1 MTEIRMSSE
10 EARRR
15 VEERDWKPRNVV
27 WELTLACNL
36 RCGHCGS
43 RAGQARESELAP
55 KECLDVGRQL
65 ADLGAE
71 LVTLSGGEPTLR
83 PDWDSLAADMT
94 KRGILV
100 NMVTN
105 GFFANS
111 GKSAEIARRAL
122 DAGMCNAGVSIDGPP
137 EIHEKIRGNS
147 TFSRTMTTI
156 EEFSK
161 AGLRV
166 GVLTTV
172 NRLNYHYLEMVR
184 KIAMD
189 AGATMWR
196 LQLGKPMGTLKDN
209 DEWVLSPEM
218 YYRLIPRLAKLKQ
231 AGGIHVA
238 VGDSIGYYGPH
249 DQVLR
254 GRGWR
259 GREECWQGCQAGM
272 QAVGIESDG
281 GIKGCLSLQARWD
294 GKDPFVE
301 GNVRQVPLAD
311 LWYSPGVFA
320 YNRDF
325 RTDSLTGGCAT
336 CRYGALCRGGARCV
350 SSSFHGHLGEDRYCY
365 HLMSH
370 AAREQAGGSRA
381 ASAAAAAAALVISAG
396 VGGCVFEEEKPKKD
410 VVVTDTVNGGDGTV
424 EPDNCCAPEYGVFPD
439 AKGPDVQAEYGIP
452 PDITEPDNC
461 CAPEY
466 GIPVDVK
473 DTAEPDVT
481 LDYGIPPDVQP
492 GDAIDCSK
500 VCCECEYGVIPEE
513 VLKECCQPPADVKD
527 TAEPD
532 VTLDYG
538 IPPDVQPADVQPGD
552 AIDCS
557 KVCCMCEYGII
568 PEEVYKECCDPC
580 KDACCD
586 CDYGEPPPPQCCP
599 K

>member
-1 MTEIRMSSE
+1 MSEIRMTLE
-10 EARRR
+10 EARKR
-15 VEERDWKPRNVV
+15 VEQKDWKPRNVV

-43 RAGQARESELAP
+43 RAGQARDAEMTP
-55 KECLDVGRQL
+55 DECLDVGRQL

-83 PDWDSLAADMT
+83 PDWDSLAASMT

-105 GFFANS
+105 GFFAS
-111 GKSAEIARRAL
+111 REKAAEIARRAL
-122 DAGMCNAGVSIDGPP
+122 SAGMCNAGVSIDGPP
-137 EIHEKIRGNS
+137 DIHEKIRGNG
-147 TFSRTMTTI
+147 TFARTMTTI
-156 EEFSK
+156 EEFTK

-184 KIAMD
+184 KITMD
-189 AGATMWR
+189 SGATLWR
-196 LQLGKPMGTLKDN
+196 LQLGKPMGSLKDN

-218 YYRLIPRLAKLKQ
+218 YYRLVPRLAKLKQ
-231 AGGIHVA
+231 AGGIHLA

-259 GREECWQGCQAGM
+259 GRDECWQGCQAGM

-301 GNVRQVPLAD
+301 GNLRNISLAD
-311 LWYSPGVFA
+311 LWHSPGVFA

-325 RTDSLTGGCAT
+325 QADTLTGGCAS

-350 SSSFHGHLGEDRYCY
+350 SSSFHGHLGEDQYCY
-365 HLMSH
+365 HLMSQTT
-370 AAREQAGGSRA
+370 REQAGQSRA

-396 VGGCVFEEEKPKKD
+396 IGGCVFEDEKPKKD
-410 VVVTDTVNGGDGTV
+410 VTQTDTVAGGDGTV

-439 AKGPDVQAEYGIP
+439 IKDTAAPDVQAEYGIP
-452 PDITEPDNC
+452 PD
-461 CAPEY
+461 
-466 GIPVDVK
+466 VK
-473 DTAEPDVT
+473 T
-481 LDYGIPPDVQP
+481 

-500 VCCECEYGVIPEE
+500 VCCECDYGIIPED
-513 VLKECCQPPADVKD
+513 VYKECCLNPTDVKD
-527 TAEPD
+527 TTEPD
-532 VTLDYG
+532 VQMDYG
-538 IPPDVQPADVQPGD
+538 MPPDVKDAVAPDVQPEYGIPADVQPAD

-557 KVCCMCEYGII
+557 KVCCMCEYGVI
-568 PEEVYKECCDPC
+568 PDEVYKECCDPC

-586 CDYGEPPPPQCCP
+586 CDYGEPPPPECCP

>member
-1 MTEIRMSSE
+1 MSEIRMSIE

-43 RAGQARESELAP
+43 RAGQARDSELSP
-55 KECLDVGRQL
+55 QECLDVGRQL

-83 PDWDSLAADMT
+83 PDWDALAASMT
-94 KRGILV
+94 KRGVLV

-105 GFFANS
+105 GFFANRE
-111 GKSAEIARRAL
+111 KAAEIARRAL

-137 EIHEKIRGNS
+137 EIHEKIRGNG
-147 TFSRTMTTI
+147 TFARTMTAI
-156 EEFSK
+156 EEFTK

-184 KIAMD
+184 KITMD
-189 AGATMWR
+189 SGATMWR

-209 DEWVLSPEM
+209 DEWVLSPDM
-218 YYRLIPRLAKLKQ
+218 YYRLVPRLAKLKQ
-231 AGGIHVA
+231 AGGIHLA

-281 GIKGCLSLQARWD
+281 GVKGCLSLQARWD

-301 GNVRQVPLAD
+301 GNLRRISLAD
-311 LWYSPGVFA
+311 LWNSPGVFA

-325 RTDSLTGGCAT
+325 QADTLSGGCKS

-350 SSSFHGHLGEDRYCY
+350 SSSFHGHLGEDQYCY
-365 HLMSH
+365 HLMSQT
-370 AAREQAGGSRA
+370 AQEQAGQSRA

-396 VGGCVFEEEKPKKD
+396 VGGCVFEDEKPKKD
-410 VVVTDTVNGGDGTV
+410 VVQTDTVGGDGTV
-424 EPDNCCAPEYGVFPD
+424 ETDNCCAPEYGIPVDVRQPDVQVEYGIPPDVKEPDNCCAPEYGVFPD
-439 AKGPDVQAEYGIP
+439 VKDTVAPDVQ
-452 PDITEPDNC
+452 
-461 CAPEY
+461 PEY
-466 GIPVDVK
+466 GIPADVKTGDAIDCSKVCCECDYGILPDEVYQECCVGPQDVK
-473 DTAEPDVT
+473 DTAQPDVT
-481 LDYGIPPDVQP
+481 LDYGIPPDVKPQDTAP
-492 GDAIDCSK
+492 ADAIDCSK
-500 VCCECEYGVIPEE
+500 VCC
-513 VLKECCQPPADVKD
+513 Q
-527 TAEPD
+527 
-532 VTLDYG
+532 
-538 IPPDVQPADVQPGD
+538 
-552 AIDCS
+552 
-557 KVCCMCEYGII
+557 CEYGII
-568 PEEVYKECCDPC
+568 PEDVYKECCDPC